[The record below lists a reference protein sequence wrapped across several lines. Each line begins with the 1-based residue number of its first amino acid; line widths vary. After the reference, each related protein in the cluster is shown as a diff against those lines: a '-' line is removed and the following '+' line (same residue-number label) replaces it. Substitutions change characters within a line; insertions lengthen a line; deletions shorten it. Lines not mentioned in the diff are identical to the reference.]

1 MRAGTWNGK
10 LVVLSLGVVQPGSA
24 IQGWIRENATS
35 LGFYLYA
42 LFAAP
47 PLARALKAG
56 LADAQTAAWPGLL
69 LLGVLLLEP
78 VGLRWKVL
86 FLRRRNQDEGF
97 VPQGSMMG
105 IVSATVIGHMIVA
118 VLVGLAALECL
129 AGAGADPNWMPAA
142 AVLLVF
148 KDLVAFFSTGGQRVA
163 REAPGHWKEGLAD
176 FLLLA
181 FGCVAYTVWWQGL
194 FDLGD
199 LAAQSAG
206 MKIALALLLG
216 GLFVFLY
223 LPMRVPFLLDERYR
237 RPAKGRRARIWTELA
252 IGAALGFYPAFF

>member
-1 MRAGTWNGK
+1 MRGPDMLHAMGMN
-10 LVVLSLGVVQPGSA
+10 LGGIILNRLRGQA
-24 IQGWIRENATS
+24 ATA
-35 LGFYLYA
+35 GFYLYA

-69 LLGVLLLEP
+69 LLGIVLLEP
-78 VGLRWKVL
+78 VGLRWKAL
-86 FLRRRNQDEGF
+86 FLRRRNRDEGF
-97 VPQGSMMG
+97 APQGSLLG
-105 IVSATVIGHMIVA
+105 IVSATVIGHMIVT
-118 VLVGLAALECL
+118 VIVGLGALECL
-129 AGAGADPNWMPAA
+129 AGTGTNPNWVPAA

-148 KDLVAFFSTGGQRVA
+148 KDLAAFFATGGQGVA

-181 FGCVAYTVWWQGL
+181 FGCVAYTVWWQGF

-199 LAAQSAG
+199 LAAQSVG
-206 MKIALALLLG
+206 MKIALAVLLG
-216 GLFVFLY
+216 GLFLFLY
-223 LPMRVPFLLDERYR
+223 LPMRLPFVLDECYR
-237 RPAKGRRARIWTELA
+237 QPAQGRRARILRELA